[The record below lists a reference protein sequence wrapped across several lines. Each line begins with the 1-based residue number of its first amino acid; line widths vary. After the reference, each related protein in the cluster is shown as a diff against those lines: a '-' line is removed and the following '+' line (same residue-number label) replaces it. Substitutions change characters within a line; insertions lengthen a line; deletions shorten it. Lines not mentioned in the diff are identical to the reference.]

1 MNFIMSLPSEPFTE
15 RVFYFVISF
24 SSLAVFCLIILVFF
38 LIQSKKRERESV
50 QEEEV
55 KNRAYDDAMR
65 IMDDARLRSLKILE
79 ESQNRASKSIE
90 HVTEITKE
98 QREDLEKK
106 FDVLYQKQ
114 AKILEELGQDYIQTY
129 KNALSKERMESLQVI
144 DQASEVLKNELFSGI
159 KEMTDTV
166 RKETMEKQN
175 LVEKKLQDEYSRVE
189 EEVKEYKRKKIDELN
204 ARIFDVVADVS
215 EVVLGRSIDQRS
227 HEKIISETL
236 KDELA
241 KQGLVSDTNDYEA
254 A

>member
-1 MNFIMSLPSEPFTE
+1 MSLPSEPFTE

-129 KNALSKERMESLQVI
+129 KNALSRERMESLQVI

-227 HEKIISETL
+227 HEKIITETL

>member
-1 MNFIMSLPSEPFTE
+1 MSLPSEPFTE
-15 RVFYFVISF
+15 RIFYFVISF
-24 SSLAVFCLIILVFF
+24 SSLAVFCLIILVLF
-38 LIQSKKRERESV
+38 LIQSKKRERKTVE
-50 QEEEV
+50 EEEV
-55 KNRAYDDAMR
+55 KNRAYDDAMK

-79 ESQNRASKSIE
+79 ESQNKASKSIE

-144 DQASEVLKNELFSGI
+144 DQASVVLKNELFSGI

-175 LVEKKLQDEYSRVE
+175 LVEKKIQDEYAKVE

-204 ARIFDVVADVS
+204 TRIFDVVADVA
-215 EVVLGRSIDQRS
+215 EVVLGRAIDQRS

-236 KDELA
+236 KNELT
-241 KQGLVSDTNDYEA
+241 KQGLVSETNDYETA
-254 A
+254 